1 MKLTVNDLYTIKSEL
16 VSLYQTNMPF
26 ALSYKVARFIK
37 AVDGEYDT
45 AETSRTN
52 IILRYC
58 LRDDDNNPIVSDNG
72 DITICPEYVDSY
84 KKEMDDLINTEID
97 VNVEKLPNNVT
108 EYVNIRPSS
117 IESFMKIIEE

>member
-37 AVDGEYDT
+37 AIDGEYDT
-45 AETSRTN
+45 AETSRKN

-58 LRDDDNNPIVSDNG
+58 LRDDNNNPVVSDNG
-72 DITICPEYVDSY
+72 DTTICPDYINSY
-84 KKEMDDLINTEID
+84 KNEMDDLINTEID